1 MLPRMSEHTIVLF
14 HRFTERFRFLK
25 EDQVIHVVVDQ
36 LADNEAHRGKSET
49 ATDWWVFI
57 LPKVVFHFAGGLR
70 SSRPRLV
77 SRGSKTGLLQRD
89 LDWTTLIFSSVAMQT
104 RFSISTSWILW
115 SYISGSQSIFD
126 AQPGALSAIQQYS
139 HWSSLDA
146 NGRPHSS
153 FSHGLDGER
162 STSLLPHALHL
173 YLGPDSQ
180 WKAERGATFPRE

>member
-14 HRFTERFRFLK
+14 HRFTERFSFLK

-104 RFSISTSWILW
+104 RFSISVK
-115 SYISGSQSIFD
+115 
-126 AQPGALSAIQQYS
+126 
-139 HWSSLDA
+139 
-146 NGRPHSS
+146 
-153 FSHGLDGER
+153 
-162 STSLLPHALHL
+162 LPTHIW
-173 YLGPDSQ
+173 P
-180 WKAERGATFPRE
+180 